1 MLNLH
6 QEYCT
11 EKLDENGVLVDF
23 QIHCPDNFNF
33 AYDVVDR
40 IASQEPDR
48 RAMMCVMW
56 KGKRKC
62 SLLVN

>member
-40 IASQEPDR
+40 IASQAPDR
-48 RAMMCVMW
+48 RAMMWCNVE
-56 KGKRKC
+56 GE
-62 SLLVN
+62 